1 MRQSKR
7 VAHLVEQLL
16 EAAKLDAR
24 QIVANPE
31 AFPVGELL
39 QDVVQKFSLAARERG
54 IELTLNVAPAQLRVH
69 ADIALLERVFDN
81 LIDNALRHTPQGGR
95 VTVSAAPNGERVRL
109 SVADSGS
116 GMTPE
121 EAARV
126 CDRFYRGDHGRST
139 ASGQAG
145 LGLAI
150 VKGILELHGTTISID
165 TRPGQGATF
174 RFDLP
179 GQSTG

>member
-1 MRQSKR
+1 
-7 VAHLVEQLL
+7 
-16 EAAKLDAR
+16 
-24 QIVANPE
+24 
-31 AFPVGELL
+31 
-39 QDVVQKFSLAARERG
+39 
-54 IELTLNVAPAQLRVH
+54 
-69 ADIALLERVFDN
+69 
-81 LIDNALRHTPQGGR
+81 
-95 VTVSAAPNGERVRL
+95 
-109 SVADSGS
+109 
-116 GMTPE
+116 MTPE

-126 CDRFYRGDHGRST
+126 FDRFYRGDAGRST

-179 GQSTG
+179 GQPTG

>member
-1 MRQSKR
+1 M
-7 VAHLVEQLL
+7 
-16 EAAKLDAR
+16 
-24 QIVANPE
+24 
-31 AFPVGELL
+31 
-39 QDVVQKFSLAARERG
+39 SLA
-54 IELTLNVAPAQLRVH
+54 
-69 ADIALLERVFDN
+69 
-81 LIDNALRHTPQGGR
+81 
-95 VTVSAAPNGERVRL
+95 
-109 SVADSGS
+109 VADSGS

-126 CDRFYRGDHGRST
+126 FDRFYRGDLGRST
-139 ASGQAG
+139 TSGQAG

-150 VKGILELHGTTISID
+150 VRSILELHGTTISID

>member
-1 MRQSKR
+1 
-7 VAHLVEQLL
+7 
-16 EAAKLDAR
+16 
-24 QIVANPE
+24 
-31 AFPVGELL
+31 
-39 QDVVQKFSLAARERG
+39 VVQKFSLAARERG
-54 IELTLNVAPAQLRVH
+54 IELTLNVAPAKLRVY

-109 SVADSGS
+109 AVADSGS
-116 GMTPE
+116 GMTPQ

-126 CDRFYRGDHGRST
+126 FDRFYRGDHGRST
-139 ASGQAG
+139 TSGQAG

-150 VKGILELHGTTISID
+150 VRGILELLHGSSISID

-174 RFDLP
+174 SFDLP
-179 GQSTG
+179 TGPSA